1 MTADK
6 LHIYAVT
13 VFMLSVVMV
22 YTHPIQHSTCEGKQ
36 LADSFL
42 FNLPTNLLR
51 SHCELQLKIK
61 GAIRAIYE
69 HGKAPVD
76 VQPPVLS
83 ATLSH
88 FILATCPA
96 SVALDLECPE
106 IPDPVIIYCSCLNST
121 AHPTNSTSLLTGL
134 NSTAHPTNSTSL
146 LTDHD
151 TPKDNSPSPGRHHA
165 IYITVAVIGIVA
177 IGGLIIALGLV
188 IYKRRK
194 SKDSPRAQNDSPG
207 SSTKGSNDHLLEVQ
221 TFIQNDPEKQDDSS
235 S

>member
-121 AHPTNSTSLLTGL
+121 AHPTNSTSLLT
-134 NSTAHPTNSTSL
+134 
-146 LTDHD
+146 DHD